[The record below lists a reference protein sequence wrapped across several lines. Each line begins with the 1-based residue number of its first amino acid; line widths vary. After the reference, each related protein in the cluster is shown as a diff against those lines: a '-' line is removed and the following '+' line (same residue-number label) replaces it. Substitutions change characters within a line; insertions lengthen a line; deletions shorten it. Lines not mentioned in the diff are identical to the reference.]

1 MKKATIKLIEKAREV
16 INDPNALTSTRQD
29 IANQLQAAIEDDDDK
44 KPWWVIVLKVLAYA
58 IGLLLAGYGTTA
70 AAATLWHS
78 YLM

>member
-1 MKKATIKLIEKAREV
+1 MKKDTIKLIEKACEV

-29 IANQLQAAIEDDDDK
+29 IANQLQAAIEDDDK

-70 AAATLWHS
+70 AASTLWHS